1 MKTLISIGSIAIGS
15 IALNLM
21 PVQQAQAIDLGFT
34 SATTTT
40 EAFYGAVGYAGLG
53 TGTAPTISSKTLGGW
68 TSDGYNVIVSSSA
81 NLSTNVN
88 VAAEDG
94 SSVNFYG
101 STLPA
106 PVGTHFVAADSAYLT
121 GRIYQDL
128 TGLEVG
134 ATYTIS
140 YYQAAAQQYEIGT
153 GNYSG
158 ATTDNW
164 IANVGGTYT
173 APTYS
178 GGSADYGSNL
188 TTGGF
193 TGGTTHESATMSLGS
208 QAAAGS
214 QTVAGGAPV
223 VNGWQQ
229 DSFAFTATSAN
240 TTTDAATGVVSS
252 RLSFLA
258 KGAPNGKPPFA
269 LLAGVSASKIP
280 EPGTYV
286 GTLLGLGLLGTV
298 VKSRL
303 TKKKLDD
310 RN

>member
-1 MKTLISIGSIAIGS
+1 MKTLISIGSIAVS
-15 IALNLM
+15 SLALNLL

-40 EAFYGAVGYAGLG
+40 EAFYGAVGYAGYG
-53 TGTAPTISSKTLGGW
+53 TGTAPTISSKTLGDW
-68 TSDGYNVIVSSSA
+68 TSDGYNMIVSSSA
-81 NLSTNVN
+81 NLSTNTN

-106 PVGTHFVAADSAYLT
+106 PVGTHFVAADGAYLA

-128 TGLEVG
+128 NFLEVG
-134 ATYTIS
+134 ATYTVS

-178 GGSADYGSNL
+178 GGSGDYGSNL

-193 TGGTTHESATMSLGS
+193 TGGTTHESPTMSLGS

-229 DSFAFTATSAN
+229 DSFAFTATN
-240 TTTDAATGVVSS
+240 TTQ

-269 LLAGVSASKIP
+269 LLAGVSANKIP
-280 EPGTYV
+280 EPDTYV
-286 GTLLGLGLLGTV
+286 GTLLGLGILGTV

-303 TKKKLDD
+303 AKKKLDE
-310 RN
+310 